1 MALPRALQLRRRFQ
15 RVVLARPWLT
25 FVVLGLAFFC
35 FGMVTLNLLHL
46 VRANA
51 ELIIDNGV
59 MALVDGGARQLAEL
73 IANGYVAM
81 LAYVVMK
88 TCEHALSHWLADTSA
103 FAPSTVDDD
112 VRAPSDSKHPH

>member
-1 MALPRALQLRRRFQ
+1 MAVPRALQLRRHFQ

-25 FVVLGLAFFC
+25 FVVMGLAFFC

-51 ELIIDNGV
+51 NLIIDNGV
-59 MALVDGGARQLAEL
+59 MALADGGARQLLEL
-73 IANGYVAM
+73 VVNGYVAM

-88 TCEHALSHWLADTSA
+88 TCEHTLSHWLADTSP
-103 FAPSTVDDD
+103 FAPSVVDDE
-112 VRAPSDSKHPH
+112 RAPSESEKKH